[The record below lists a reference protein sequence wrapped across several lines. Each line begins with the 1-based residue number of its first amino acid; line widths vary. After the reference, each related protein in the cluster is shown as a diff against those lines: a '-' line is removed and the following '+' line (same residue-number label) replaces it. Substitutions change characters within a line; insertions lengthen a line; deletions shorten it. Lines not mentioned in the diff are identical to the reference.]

1 MCVDLD
7 VRINIIEFERFFFWL
22 DLYNYKNEIE
32 SDTEEFEEEE

>member
-22 DLYNYKNEIE
+22 DLYKYKNEIE
-32 SDTEEFEEEE
+32 SDIEEFEEEE